1 MKQLRMLF
9 MLFCFLNLAVTA
21 AAETAGAIPVAGQE
35 AFQEAMHFRA
45 NGLLLEA
52 ENKMLE
58 ALQVNP
64 GNPDFHFE
72 LANIYAARYDQWSKT
87 PFHPAAQDLL
97 NQAVYQLEQ
106 AVMIRPDNIPPLF
119 NLGIVYKKRAEY
131 ENARAQFQKVLE
143 LDPKSVASWM
153 QIGAIYESQG
163 FFHEAYDAYQKAREI
178 DYYNPEINSAIQ
190 DLKDTEATY
199 VEERRQRDARQY
211 GLAREFS
218 YAAFSQARNLPRGG
232 PTEEMQSGGAVQA
245 VPYLAAM
252 LVQQFM
258 TLRQKTPQE

>member
-1 MKQLRMLF
+1 MCIRPFLLLLF
-9 MLFCFLNLAVTA
+9 LFYFSNLA
-21 AAETAGAIPVAGQE
+21 AAETPAAVAGQE
-35 AFQEAMHFRA
+35 AFQEAMRLRG

-97 NQAVYQLEQ
+97 NQAVHQLEQ
-106 AVMIRPDNIPPLF
+106 AVMIRPDNIPALF

-143 LDPKSVASWM
+143 LDPQSIASWM

-190 DLKDTEATY
+190 DLKGIEATY
-199 VEERRQRDARQY
+199 VEERRQRDARGF
-211 GLAREFS
+211 GLAREFQ
-218 YAAFSQARNLPRGG
+218 YAAFSQARHLQQNG
-232 PTEEMQSGGAVQA
+232 TEDMQSGGTVQA